1 MARPPGN
8 VFSARHWHNRAEEVR
23 AVAESMAGG
32 LAREEML
39 QIAEAYD
46 RMAQRADAIAT
57 VVTDRKTA

>member
-32 LAREEML
+32 LARDELL